1 MAAILMNSTEFA
13 QQMEEAGIPRAQAD
27 VIAKGL
33 ATMVVHNFD
42 ALVTKDYLDVRFGE
56 FEARIGREMDRQF
69 AEVERRFAEIDQRF
83 AEQDGRFNLVYWMQG
98 ITIACVL
105 IPAIHS
111 FLG

>member
-13 QQMEEAGIPRAQAD
+13 QQMEQAGIPRAQAD

-33 ATMVVHNFD
+33 ATMVVHNFG

-56 FEARIGREMDRQF
+56 FEARIGREMD
-69 AEVERRFAEIDQRF
+69 RRFAEIDQRF

-98 ITIACVL
+98 ITIACVV

>member
-56 FEARIGREMDRQF
+56 FEARIGREMDR
-69 AEVERRFAEIDQRF
+69 RFAEIDQRF

-98 ITIACVL
+98 ITIACVV

>member
-1 MAAILMNSTEFA
+1 
-13 QQMEEAGIPRAQAD
+13 MEEAGIPRAQAD

-56 FEARIGREMDRQF
+56 FEARIGREMDR
-69 AEVERRFAEIDQRF
+69 RFAEIDQRF

-98 ITIACVL
+98 ITIACVV